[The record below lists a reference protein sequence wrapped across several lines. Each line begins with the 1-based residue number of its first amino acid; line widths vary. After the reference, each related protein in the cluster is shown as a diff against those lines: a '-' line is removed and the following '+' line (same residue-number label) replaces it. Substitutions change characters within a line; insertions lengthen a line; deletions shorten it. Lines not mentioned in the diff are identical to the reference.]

1 MTLYLDSSALVK
13 RYVEEPESDL
23 VERYMH
29 ADTAWITA
37 RIAWVEVRRNL
48 ARLLAGTALDEA
60 RGQFADDFRRTLV
73 VELDATT
80 CEAAATV
87 AEITGCRSLDALH
100 LAALRR
106 VSDGGVALLS
116 FDVRQAQ
123 AARQLGIAVLGA

>member
-1 MTLYLDSSALVK
+1 VTLYLDSSALMK

-29 ADTAWITA
+29 ADTDWITA
-37 RIAWVEVRRNL
+37 RLTWVEVRRNL
-48 ARLLAGTALDEA
+48 ARLLSGAGLDEA
-60 RGQFADDFRRTLV
+60 RSQFSQDFRRTMV
-73 VELDATT
+73 VELDGTT
-80 CEAAATV
+80 CEAAATI

-106 VSDGGVALLS
+106 VSDGSVPLVS

-123 AARQLGIAVLGA
+123 AARQLGIAVVGA